1 MSSSYM
7 RMQPCDTNPPI
18 VPGALVMMLRR
29 GMPSSEGWKCSAR
42 DARSATD
49 ASAEESRLIGVSR
62 IEAIFRAHVGDN
74 RKILAAS
81 NQTDDG

>member
-1 MSSSYM
+1 
-7 RMQPCDTNPPI
+7 
-18 VPGALVMMLRR
+18 
-29 GMPSSEGWKCSAR
+29 MPSSEGWKCSAR

-62 IEAIFRAHVGDN
+62 IEAVFRAHVGDN